1 MEVITGVQYLPFFDF
16 NLMGVVFELLLVT
29 ACISTIIYI
38 TTKNQYISYLS
49 AAPIFYLFSW
59 ISHGVAHFILLIL
72 SMTLQAGIILIINR
86 RQSKK
91 QVVLN
96 KSK

>member
-1 MEVITGVQYLPFFDF
+1 VRYLPIIDF
-16 NLMGVVFELLLVT
+16 NLMGIVFELLLVT

-49 AAPIFYLFSW
+49 AAPIFYIFSW
-59 ISHGVAHFILLIL
+59 IGQGFSHFILLVL
-72 SMTLQAGIILIINR
+72 SMTLQAGIILFINR

-96 KSK
+96 EPK